1 MKLTTKAIIA
11 EFEKYPFHSQE
22 DLGGDAHIIC
32 VFRLPSRKWA
42 YLVLEAEPYV
52 LDEVF
57 ATPAKLKAGN
67 TWWLRGI
74 MFDEEHPHGQYSLAL
89 LAEIEQRKTFT
100 AIRNKDTGEEEYV
113 EEKAERVKDFLP
125 CSVTQFMDGRDL
137 EEMTAD
143 KYCMD
148 MLAAVKTSVRMEER
162 VRKIVKEAEEDMD
175 E

>member
-32 VFRLPSRKWA
+32 AFRLPSRTWA
-42 YLVLEAEPYV
+42 YLVLEAEPKVWDKY
-52 LDEVF
+52 DEA
-57 ATPAKLKAGN
+57 ATKIKAGN

-74 MFDEEHPHGQYSLAL
+74 MFDEEHPHGQYALAL
-89 LAEIEQRKTFT
+89 LAEIEQRKKFT
-100 AIRNKDTGEEEYV
+100 AIRNAETGEEEYV
-113 EEKAERVKDFLP
+113 EEQAERVKDFLP
-125 CSVTQFMDGRDL
+125 CSVSQFMDGRDL
-137 EEMTAD
+137 ADMTAD
-143 KYCMD
+143 EYCMD

-162 VRKIVKEAEEDMD
+162 MRQIEREVEDMD